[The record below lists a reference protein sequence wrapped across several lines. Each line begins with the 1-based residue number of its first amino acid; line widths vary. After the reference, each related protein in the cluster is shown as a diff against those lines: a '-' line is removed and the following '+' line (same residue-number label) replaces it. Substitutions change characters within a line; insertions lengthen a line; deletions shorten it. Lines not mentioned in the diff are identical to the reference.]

1 MTIHHTLGRQERI
14 KSRKLI
20 DMLFSG
26 GNSQSLAAYPL
37 RVVWS
42 ISPAPSHSEESFE
55 AQQVSPCGGKF
66 EGISILVSVSKRH
79 FKQAVKRNRVKR
91 QIREAYRLNKEILV
105 PSTLH
110 LPPSTLLLAFV
121 WQSDEI
127 FPTAVVEERMKNL
140 LTRLSEKL

>member
-66 EGISILVSVSKRH
+66 EGISILNKPLSVTVSSGK
-79 FKQAVKRNRVKR
+79 
-91 QIREAYRLNKEILV
+91 
-105 PSTLH
+105 
-110 LPPSTLLLAFV
+110 FV
-121 WQSDEI
+121 RPI
-127 FPTAVVEERMKNL
+127 G
-140 LTRLSEKL
+140 

>member
-1 MTIHHTLGRQERI
+1 MATRHTLGRQERI
-14 KSRKLI
+14 KSRKLV

-26 GNSQSLAAYPL
+26 GNSLSLAAYPL
-37 RVVWS
+37 RVVWKAPLS
-42 ISPAPSHSEESFE
+42 SPPLGGSPETQE
-55 AQQVSPCGGKF
+55 ASPNGGRL
-66 EGISILVSVSKRH
+66 EGAQILVSVSKRH

-91 QIREAYRLNKEILV
+91 QIREAYRLNKDILA

-110 LPPSTLLLAFV
+110 LPPSSLFLAFI

-127 FPTAVVEERMKNL
+127 LPTAVVEERMKNL